1 MPTLKLLTCH
11 PLYINQVH
19 LVKPLRRS
27 DYWGLYPS
35 LNRVYGQIPMLT
47 ALFLRS
53 FMLLTTEYIIEY
65 AAFCVIERLD

>member
-35 LNRVYGQIPMLT
+35 LNRVYEANPNDYRT
-47 ALFLRS
+47 FS
-53 FMLLTTEYIIEY
+53 
-65 AAFCVIERLD
+65 

>member
-1 MPTLKLLTCH
+1 M
-11 PLYINQVH
+11 I
-19 LVKPLRRS
+19 
-27 DYWGLYPS
+27 
-35 LNRVYGQIPMLT
+35 T